1 MGEPWQKLE
10 KHLTDFR
17 SRKEGRSTKYFIP
30 CEMLTDK
37 AKANMAA
44 RFEEV
49 HDELDDF
56 SKEVEDIIG
65 DVSGAEF
72 AVTSEERLREA
83 QIANTEARTR
93 MLSEK
98 LERRKTELFS
108 EWSHAFFEAFTEAF
122 TKFKNEL
129 IALQL
134 SEEQLSTL
142 QEKLSLALQNLKDKL
157 DFLEQDYA
165 KDDNDEDDDLLK

>member
-10 KHLTDFR
+10 KHLTDFK

-49 HDELDDF
+49 PDELDDF

-98 LERRKTELFS
+98 LERRKTELFN
-108 EWSHAFFEAFTEAF
+108 EWSQAFFEAFTEAF

-165 KDDNDEDDDLLK
+165 KDDNDEDDLLK

>member
-10 KHLTDFR
+10 KHLTDFK

-49 HDELDDF
+49 PDELDDF

-98 LERRKTELFS
+98 LERRKTELFN
-108 EWSHAFFEAFTEAF
+108 EWSQAFFEAFSDAF
-122 TKFKNEL
+122 AKFKGEL

-142 QEKLSLALQNLKDKL
+142 QDKLNLALESLKNKL

-165 KDDNDEDDDLLK
+165 NNDDDKNEDDSL

>member
-49 HDELDDF
+49 SDELDDF

-72 AVTSEERLREA
+72 AVTLDDRLREA
-83 QIANTEARTR
+83 QLSNLTARTKA
-93 MLSEK
+93 LGEK
-98 LERRKTELFS
+98 MERNRQQIWNSWNEQ
-108 EWSHAFFEAFTEAF
+108 FFECFTVAFAR
-122 TKFKNEL
+122 FKNTL
-129 IALQL
+129 VGLQL
-134 SEEQLSTL
+134 SEEQL
-142 QEKLSLALQNLKDKL
+142 KSLNEGLDIALASMKDKL
-157 DFLEQDYA
+157 DFMY
-165 KDDNDEDDDLLK
+165 NDFIENGMEDKED

>member
-44 RFEEV
+44 RFEEAP
-49 HDELDDF
+49 DELDDF

-98 LERRKTELFS
+98 LERRKTELFN
-108 EWSHAFFEAFTEAF
+108 EWSQAFFEAFTEAF

-134 SEEQLSTL
+134 SEEQLITL
-142 QEKLSLALQNLKDKL
+142 QDKLNLALESLKNKL
-157 DFLEQDYA
+157 VFLETDYA
-165 KDDNDEDDDLLK
+165 NNDDDKNEDDSL